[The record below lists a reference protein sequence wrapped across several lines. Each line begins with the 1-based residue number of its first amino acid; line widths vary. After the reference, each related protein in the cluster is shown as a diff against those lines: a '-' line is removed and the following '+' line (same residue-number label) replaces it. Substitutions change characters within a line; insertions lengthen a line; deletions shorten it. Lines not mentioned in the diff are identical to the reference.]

1 MKGVGGVVAK
11 LQRVQSV
18 RKPLLSASAVA
29 QQLNSTFFFF
39 LLLHLVKREVFT
51 RRKKNSAGTP
61 RSSRKSSKART
72 LRLSES
78 RGSHSTFLRFHLC
91 LLQLLSSCQA
101 ETISSATLRATT
113 PSQHSAPR
121 CRSFLVSRRNLQ
133 PFRMTASE
141 RLTRRAAPKS
151 QTRSARSSF
160 VPTADRCS
168 TSLATKTSSS
178 VLHAAPCRM
187 PKVVYDNL
195 SIVTRSHPSAFPS
208 ALRQKRQLVNTAAS
222 IGNDN
227 KPKEA
232 TIKEK
237 CPGCGNDEM
246 NFHTLQLRSADE
258 GTTVFY
264 DCPKCGYKFS
274 QNN

>member
-1 MKGVGGVVAK
+1 M
-11 LQRVQSV
+11 SV
-18 RKPLLSASAVA
+18 IPDKIGSLLFCPNCGS
-29 QQLNSTFFFF
+29 
-39 LLLHLVKREVFT
+39 LLD
-51 RRKKNSAGTP
+51 
-61 RSSRKSSKART
+61 
-72 LRLSES
+72 
-78 RGSHSTFLRFHLC
+78 
-91 LLQLLSSCQA
+91 
-101 ETISSATLRATT
+101 
-113 PSQHSAPR
+113 
-121 CRSFLVSRRNLQ
+121 
-133 PFRMTASE
+133 
-141 RLTRRAAPKS
+141 
-151 QTRSARSSF
+151 
-160 VPTADRCS
+160 VPGDEDFIKC
-168 TSLATKTSSS
+168 
-178 VLHAAPCRM
+178 APCGAVQNA
-187 PKVVYDNL
+187 KVYDNL